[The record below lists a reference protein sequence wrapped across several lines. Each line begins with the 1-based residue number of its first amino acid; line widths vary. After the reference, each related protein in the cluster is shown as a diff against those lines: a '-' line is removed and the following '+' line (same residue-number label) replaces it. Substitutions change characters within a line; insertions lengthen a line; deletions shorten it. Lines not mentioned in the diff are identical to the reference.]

1 MLTEPLRHLG
11 QAGERR
17 SSGIDR
23 RAPASSD
30 GSRGKPGD
38 DGGGCEKTQHGRE
51 PAGQARNGAFIAH
64 RRRRRGSAGMT
75 ACSCWPRC
83 PPGASTETPGQACL
97 RGSGLGDP
105 GDARSRAAFAV
116 DGCVPMSSR
125 CRMSNSDDLAPFGS
139 AHGCLGGRFAAS
151 PAKGRACLFGPC
163 EVGTSAPGPARN
175 GRGRETRNPIRPTM
189 SREAPRSD
197 GTGRG

>member
-1 MLTEPLRHLG
+1 
-11 QAGERR
+11 
-17 SSGIDR
+17 
-23 RAPASSD
+23 
-30 GSRGKPGD
+30 
-38 DGGGCEKTQHGRE
+38 
-51 PAGQARNGAFIAH
+51 
-64 RRRRRGSAGMT
+64 MT

-83 PPGASTETPGQACL
+83 PPGARTETPGQACL
-97 RGSGLGDP
+97 RGFGLGDP

-139 AHGCLGGRFAAS
+139 AHGYLGVRFAAS

-175 GRGRETRNPIRPTM
+175 GRGRETRYPPGPRCLAKPPGRMDARRIGGRRGGGDKFGKAEKLVLRERIELSTSPLPMECSTTELPQQVRRPGRVAVAVRRLRAWRR
-189 SREAPRSD
+189 SEAAP
-197 GTGRG
+197 